1 MRGQAGRSG
10 SIQSV
15 RLGRL
20 GEAVGLNEEGTVKL
34 LLEMKIA
41 NMLSLRID
49 EEAGQVEILNCEA
62 RKVERSHSDG
72 SMLAV
77 KIALV

>member
-49 EEAGQVEILNCEA
+49 EEAGQVAILNCEA